1 MSMPFPATVRGRR
14 LLPLPYHPNRS
25 SSKRRSSRLAR
36 SQGQASRGPRPP
48 RGRRAQREPP
58 RRSFHGGAHRR
69 SSPGTSPSTP
79 PPTGTGMP
87 PLHPRPPWST
97 IQWPRSLSVRSR
109 TSARPDARAGG
120 GRQRDRSEC
129 SDSVDSPWLSPHFC
143 RVDAADHRSEP
154 PFSADPDTAFACPR
168 ITTAERPAAFLAGR
182 PRKL

>member
-36 SQGQASRGPRPP
+36 SQEQASRGPRPP

-97 IQWPRSLSVRSR
+97 IHGHDLYRSAPEHLLGQMRERVAEGSGIGRNVRIR
-109 TSARPDARAGG
+109 LIRHGYRPI
-120 GRQRDRSEC
+120 
-129 SDSVDSPWLSPHFC
+129 
-143 RVDAADHRSEP
+143 
-154 PFSADPDTAFACPR
+154 FA
-168 ITTAERPAAFLAGR
+168 E
-182 PRKL
+182 